1 MMETTETTE
10 ALEHDATWR
19 GDATTDAT
27 PSEAETV
34 RRYDRQ
40 RRQRLLTLMGATFG
54 GLIGALLVLLGILV
68 AIAGTFGVSE
78 IVELSGTAL
87 NALIYVF
94 VVALARRGRVEW
106 AAALF
111 AIGAVVFPNLI
122 IAASTATGAASPF
135 NVAFLVGS
143 IVIVSLAGRPWMVL
157 MAALLASLTTTYMVM
172 APLPTPTPAE
182 RALHEYLALQGSTVL
197 PIMFLIYWGIALLLL
212 AQWRS
217 YQRLLTELADV
228 RTQVERARR
237 LDELKDQFIR
247 NVNHELR
254 TPIMALLGY
263 VDLLMNPENRRSA
276 ERVERYV
283 QLAERAGQSL
293 RALLGGI
300 LDTRRLGGVAGPLE
314 PTRLDLMRALED
326 VVPLIPGDGGDGAP
340 VERALRVS
348 MPPGLAVWAEG
359 IKTQQI
365 LINLLGNAV
374 KYSAPGAPV
383 DIEARLAQDD
393 ESTRRGWFQRATPQ
407 PPMVEIVV
415 RDYGLGVPPEQ
426 QPLLFQRFVRLP
438 RELESNV
445 MGTGLGLYLSR
456 TMVESMGG
464 SIRVQSSG
472 VPGEGSA
479 FIVRLP
485 APPESELVPAPATP
499 EAPETPDATPN
510 ATPNETLDATL
521 DATLDTPDREP
532 GDSSLRLVAVRP
544 PEAPTNSPANGVA
557 HSVAERQLSDQRS

>member
-1 MMETTETTE
+1 MTETMET
-10 ALEHDATWR
+10 LENDATWHS
-19 GDATTDAT
+19 DATPDAT

-54 GLIGALLVLLGILV
+54 SLIGALLVLLGILV
-68 AIAGTFGVSE
+68 AIAGTFGESE
-78 IVELSGTAL
+78 IVELGGTAL
-87 NALIYVF
+87 NALIYVA

-143 IVIVSLAGRPWMVL
+143 IVIVSLAGRPWMVF

-172 APLPTPTPAE
+172 APLSTPTPAQ

-300 LDTRRLGGVAGPLE
+300 LDTRRLGGVPGPLE
-314 PTRLDLMRALED
+314 AARLDLMQALED

-374 KYSAPGAPV
+374 KYSAPGTPV
-383 DIEARLAQDD
+383 DIEARVAQDD

-438 RELESNV
+438 RELESSV

-485 APPESELVPAPATP
+485 APQLESELAPTPATP
-499 EAPETPDATPN
+499 EAPE
-510 ATPNETLDATL
+510 
-521 DATLDTPDREP
+521 TLDTPDREP

-544 PEAPTNSPANGVA
+544 PDAPANGVA
-557 HSVAERQLSDQRS
+557 NGVAERQLSDQRS